1 MNNDDTINQRAKILA
16 VFANLRASLDDFD
29 ATPLERELILSN
41 LAASDFGIQLWALL
55 EAKIADVS
63 KGIPGLQRRIGDFK
77 AQAARGQSPD
87 PAESKRIADELAHV
101 MRELDKTTRIARNVL
116 GTLVDLKYPKRFV
129 AALPG
134 YEEATKNQPDEV
146 MRLPIAEQW
155 RPKNEE
161 DTQG

>member
-1 MNNDDTINQRAKILA
+1 MKNDDTINQRAKILA
-16 VFANLRASLDDFD
+16 VFASVRAFLDDFD

-55 EAKIADVS
+55 EAKVADVS
-63 KGIPGLQRRIGDFK
+63 KGIPEIQRRIGDFK

-87 PAESKRIADELAHV
+87 PTESKRMADELAHV

-129 AALPG
+129 VALPG
-134 YEEATKNQPDEV
+134 CEEAARNQLGEV
-146 MRLPIAEQW
+146 MRLPVAEQW
-155 RPKNEE
+155 RPRNEG